1 MAEVNFGSFGPN
13 PGEQLASAVG
23 AAVADMPA
31 QQAQRQQ
38 IGQQILA
45 PYYQKL
51 LTDPTNPQILARIK
65 QISKQ
70 YGIPPLVT
78 GGGTSPAGGLGTPGA
93 AAPAPAQSGNT
104 TPATTAAPGAAPS
117 GQTPGGA
124 VQTGPAKPMSF
135 GGASPSGS
143 ASPQRWDD
151 PRLQGR
157 AQAYSALLHQA
168 AENPSKLRDQSFH
181 AQLIRAA
188 AAVGRG
194 PQEVKGD
201 IAAYLQKMKAGVQPG
216 AGHPAAAPQ
225 AGAPAGGAPAA
236 GAAQPA
242 QGAPAGATAPQSPAM
257 ATQNPAQQPQGGTA
271 ASPAPAPGET
281 QGYMNPSAASEG
293 PERFDVNAYL
303 GPLSLQDFSTL
314 SGMTPD
320 ERIAALRQQ
329 GRDLNG
335 FDQKWLHSE
344 PSLSPSEQITIAH
357 DAASALTADIKNG
370 ATPDQVKLSVSTY
383 RPYLTPAQ
391 NAELDSNI
399 KDSLDHELQIRQ
411 AQVTST
417 GFLRGR
423 TLDLMNRRLG
433 DSEKNTAWDHDFRY
447 TVLNDKN
454 AQWSTAQATRQQ
466 NANTQYSRYQ
476 EEFSRDQ
483 ANGLVDD
490 QGRPIKGG
498 GGIKPGEM
506 INTARGLLTSIQS
519 AVHEYNTTLQTAL
532 QNPGKGGGVNA
543 PMEAD
548 IQNQI
553 DAYNQIVDQMDARGM
568 HYFKHYT
575 GPDQSA
581 LQSNTAA
588 ATAGSAVGSQGQSAG
603 TPTDNTP
610 PFTAPPGWTAK
621 KINGHWAIVQGSE
634 IKYWQGGSQ

>member
-51 LTDPTNPQILARIK
+51 LTDPTNPQLLARIK

-78 GGGTSPAGGLGTPGA
+78 GSGGSAPNPQGGVQSGPAAGATPQSPSAAG
-93 AAPAPAQSGNT
+93 AAPAPA
-104 TPATTAAPGAAPS
+104 A
-117 GQTPGGA
+117 PGGA

-225 AGAPAGGAPAA
+225 AGAPAGASPAA
-236 GAAQPA
+236 GVAQPA
-242 QGAPAGATAPQSPAM
+242 QGAPAGATAPPPAM
-257 ATQNPAQQPQGGTA
+257 VTQNPAQQPQGGTA

-344 PSLSPSEQITIAH
+344 PSLSPGEQISIAR
-357 DAASALTADIKNG
+357 DAAQAITADIKNG

-423 TLDLMNRRLG
+423 TLDLMNRRLT
-433 DSEKNTAWDHDFRY
+433 DSESNTAWDHDFRY
-447 TVLNDKN
+447 TVLNDRN

-466 NANTQYSRYQ
+466 NANTQYQRYQ
-476 EEFSRDQ
+476 EELARDQ

-506 INTARGLLTSIQS
+506 INTARGLLSSIQS

-553 DAYNQIVDQMDARGM
+553 DAYNSLVDQMDARGM

-610 PFTAPPGWTAK
+610 PFTPPQGWTAK
-621 KINGHWAIVQGSE
+621 KINGHWAIVRGSK
-634 IKYWQGGSQ
+634 IKYWQGGNP

>member
-1 MAEVNFGSFGPN
+1 MAEVNFGAFGPN

-38 IGQQILA
+38 IGEQILA

-51 LTDPTNPQILARIK
+51 LTDKYNPQLLARIK

-78 GGGTSPAGGLGTPGA
+78 GGGAPSPQGGAQSGPAAPSPTQSAPVAG
-93 AAPAPAQSGNT
+93 AAPAPA
-104 TPATTAAPGAAPS
+104 A
-117 GQTPGGA
+117 PGGA

-135 GGASPSGS
+135 GGASPSGA

-151 PRLQGR
+151 PRLQPK
-157 AQAYSALLHQA
+157 AQAYSTLLHQA
-168 AENPSKLRDQSFH
+168 AENPTRLRDQAFH

-194 PQEVKGD
+194 PQEVKAD

-216 AGHPAAAPQ
+216 AGHPSAAPQ
-225 AGAPAGGAPAA
+225 AGAPAGAAPTP
-236 GAAQPA
+236 GAAQPSPA
-242 QGAPAGATAPQSPAM
+242 APAGATAPQSPAM
-257 ATQNPAQQPQGGTA
+257 ATQNPAQQPQGGTP
-271 ASPAPAPGET
+271 ASPAPGPGET

-314 SGMTPD
+314 SGMPPE

-344 PSLSPSEQITIAH
+344 PSLSPGEQITIAH
-357 DAASALTADIKNG
+357 DAAQAITADIKNG

-411 AQVTST
+411 AQVAST
-417 GFLRGR
+417 G
-423 TLDLMNRRLG
+423 
-433 DSEKNTAWDHDFRY
+433 S
-447 TVLNDKN
+447 
-454 AQWSTAQATRQQ
+454 
-466 NANTQYSRYQ
+466 
-476 EEFSRDQ
+476 
-483 ANGLVDD
+483 
-490 QGRPIKGG
+490 
-498 GGIKPGEM
+498 
-506 INTARGLLTSIQS
+506 
-519 AVHEYNTTLQTAL
+519 
-532 QNPGKGGGVNA
+532 
-543 PMEAD
+543 
-548 IQNQI
+548 
-553 DAYNQIVDQMDARGM
+553 
-568 HYFKHYT
+568 
-575 GPDQSA
+575 
-581 LQSNTAA
+581 
-588 ATAGSAVGSQGQSAG
+588 
-603 TPTDNTP
+603 
-610 PFTAPPGWTAK
+610 
-621 KINGHWAIVQGSE
+621 
-634 IKYWQGGSQ
+634 